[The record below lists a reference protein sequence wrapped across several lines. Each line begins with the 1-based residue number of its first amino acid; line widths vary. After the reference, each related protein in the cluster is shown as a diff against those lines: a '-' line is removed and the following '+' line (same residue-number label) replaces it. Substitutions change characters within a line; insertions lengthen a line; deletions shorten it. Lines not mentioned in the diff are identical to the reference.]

1 VCFNLG
7 NGQKALDGGRKKVR
21 VWVLSRLAED
31 K

>member
-7 NGQKALDGGRKKVR
+7 DEQKALDWGRKKVR
-21 VWVLSRLAED
+21 VWILSRLAED